1 METTGESTV
10 HLLVHGMDCQG
21 CAKSV
26 TQALSAIKGV
36 TRADVD
42 LEHGRA
48 HVHVKGGISTDAL
61 IKAVEKA
68 GYTANVA
75 PAG

>member
-10 HLLVHGMDCQG
+10 HLLVTGMDCEG

-26 TQALSAIKGV
+26 SQALSAVKGV
-36 TRADVD
+36 TRTEVD

-61 IKAVEKA
+61 IKAVETA
-68 GYTANVA
+68 GYGANVA